1 MPTLYDLDRDYLALE
16 ELLLEAGPELDA
28 EAALAFDRLFADW
41 TADSAEKAE
50 GYYRIIRKL
59 EMQASAAKAEAEQ
72 YAMMARVR
80 TNAAARLKDR
90 MKAHLE
96 ATGRKEIVT
105 ASGKKFVVQSNGG
118 KLPLAV
124 NDSLCD
130 LDEIN
135 QDFVRVK
142 KELDTEAV
150 REHLES
156 GCPLLWAS
164 LSPRGTSLR
173 IR

>member
-1 MPTLYDLDRDYLALE
+1 MPTLYDLNSDYLALE

-59 EMQASAAKAEAEQ
+59 EMQASAAKAESEQ

-80 TNAAARLKDR
+80 TNAAERLKDR

-105 ASGKKFVVQSNGG
+105 TSGKKFAIQKNGG
-118 KLPLAV
+118 SAPLEVAESIDLTKLDRAFVVVTESLNKTAVKEALAAGV
-124 NDSLCD
+124 
-130 LDEIN
+130 
-135 QDFVRVK
+135 
-142 KELDTEAV
+142 ELDFAKFGE
-150 REHLES
+150 
-156 GCPLLWAS
+156 
-164 LSPRGTSLR
+164 RGTSLR